1 MPKGL
6 NYNLLRELVLIYRHR
21 NLKKV
26 AVYLGVTESAVSK
39 HLSHLREHFDDP
51 LFVRTAEG
59 LEPTFKMIE
68 MISEIEQGLDLI
80 DQAIV
85 STPAFSAKDY
95 DGEIKV
101 ALHTLAVEYF
111 AEPIYEAVR
120 ERFPHAKVGIKTWSS
135 STEQDIIDGRI
146 HVGVNFL
153 NVGRT
158 KSLYQKTLL
167 HAPLVIAIPSSTGVT
182 TWEKAFEQPFVFY
195 RIAGWNDEH
204 EWFNERSRQFGI
216 NLDYKIYLDNLTVA
230 KSVMR
235 KHGYGFLGLPW
246 LFNEPDF
253 ELISPPEHLRIEQP
267 VAICCRLANRY
278 HPLFK
283 ALFEC
288 IEKGRLVCDFG
299 SSSTQ

>member
-1 MPKGL
+1 MSKGL

-26 AVYLGVTESAVSK
+26 AVQFGVTESAVSK
-39 HLSHLREHFDDP
+39 HLGHLRDHFDDP
-51 LFVRTAEG
+51 LFVRTPVG
-59 LEPTFKMIE
+59 LEPTFKMTE

-80 DQAIV
+80 EQAVV
-85 STPAFSAKDY
+85 SEQAFSTFDY
-95 DGEIKV
+95 DGEIKI
-101 ALHTLAVEYF
+101 ALHTLAVELF

-120 ERFPHAKVGIKTWSS
+120 EQFPKAKVGIKTWSS

-153 NVGRT
+153 NVERT
-158 KSLYQKTLL
+158 KSLYQRTLL
-167 HAPLVIAIPSSTGVT
+167 HAPLAITIPNSTGINR
-182 TWEKAFEQPFVFY
+182 WQEAFEQPFVFY
-195 RIAGWNDEH
+195 RVPGWNDEH
-204 EWFNERSRQFGI
+204 EWFNERSRRFGI
-216 NLDYKIYLDNLTVA
+216 ELDYKIYLDNLSVA
-230 KSVMR
+230 KSVML

-246 LFNEPDF
+246 LFDEPEF
-253 ELISPPEHLRIEQP
+253 TLIPLPEHLYFEQP

-283 ALFEC
+283 ALFAC
-288 IEKGRLVCDFG
+288 IEKGRLACDFD